1 MKYICI
7 RCRHTWSVNN
17 DNHGLIKIFL
27 LYLQEKRNPDPCPYS
42 GGICESCITEYVRG
56 KQKKRGEDPCFKE
69 ERTIKVCERNDCT
82 YHEFC
87 CGEPYK

>member
-56 KQKKRGEDPCFKE
+56 KQKNRGEDPCFKR